1 MYIVLCDFNNYYN
14 ILSHVIAIL
23 SFIWNNDPYVI
34 ELSLQ
39 NLTKRKADIFRPID
53 RSAETLSL
61 KPVNLVRGM

>member
-1 MYIVLCDFNNYYN
+1 MYIVLCDFNNYYS

-23 SFIWNNDPYVI
+23 SFFWNNDPYVI

-39 NLTKRKADIFRPID
+39 NLTKRKADIFRPTD
-53 RSAETLSL
+53 RSTETLSL